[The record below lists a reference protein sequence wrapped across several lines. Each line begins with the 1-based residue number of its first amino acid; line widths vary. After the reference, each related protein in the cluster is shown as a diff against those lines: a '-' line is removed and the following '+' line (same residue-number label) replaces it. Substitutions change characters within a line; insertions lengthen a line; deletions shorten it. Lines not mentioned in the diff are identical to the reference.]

1 MPNWTIPVIECV
13 LDASAIIAIIKNE
26 PGAALATDRLLNG
39 TIVSVNVAE
48 VCQHLL
54 EFGYEPATVIALI
67 DEMHLHISVAD
78 RELALL
84 AGTIDRRLLRRRL
97 SLADRF
103 CLAEARRRGVPAV
116 TTDRDW
122 LDIAGDIGVEIELA
136 RLA

>member
-1 MPNWTIPVIECV
+1 MPSWTTPVTEYV

-26 PGAALATDRLLNG
+26 PGAALATGRLLNG

-67 DEMHLHISVAD
+67 DEMHLHISVSG

-84 AGTIDRRLLRRRL
+84 AATIDRRLLRRRL

-103 CLAEARRRGVPAV
+103 CLAEARRRGVPAM

-122 LDIAGDIGVEIELA
+122 LDIAADIGAEIELA
-136 RLA
+136 RPA